1 MIMDMFM
8 EYVWAFI
15 IGGILCAIGQVLIDL
30 TKLTPARILTSYVVA
45 GVILGA
51 IGVYEPLIELAGGGA
66 TVPLTGFGNLL
77 AKGVRKAVDENGLLG
92 AFMGGFTSAAVG
104 VSAAI
109 FFSLIAALIFKPGT
123 KVNNNA

>member
-1 MIMDMFM
+1 MDMFM

-77 AKGVRKAVDENGLLG
+77 AKGVREAVDENGLLG